1 MNQVHLISIVVS
13 LDNSGPSSPDYWNVA
28 STIRF
33 YYASKLYYSYTCE
46 TYANCENTWLAS
58 WGTHQRTIYRLIHM
72 IKTRS
77 GHRKLLTIVKP
88 DSESHF
94 RQWWRDQSR
103 IRNGCTEHFSR
114 RWYLSSHAF
123 LLASHWA
130 FFRNH
135 ASPTS
140 EWQLPSAS
148 HSTSQSLSGPS
159 ARTCTKSGWFQIVCS
174 NPASSSL
181 CTWMAI
187 SATMDLMTQHSA
199 SRTSTCHGGAACIL
213 RLAIHHTSVQQQS
226 SWHSITIIDNW
237 QPPSFQLGHP
247 TEFTTFP
254 TNSTSQLTHGIPQ

>member
-1 MNQVHLISIVVS
+1 M
-13 LDNSGPSSPDYWNVA
+13 
-28 STIRF
+28 
-33 YYASKLYYSYTCE
+33 
-46 TYANCENTWLAS
+46 
-58 WGTHQRTIYRLIHM
+58 
-72 IKTRS
+72 KTRS
-77 GHRKLLTIVKP
+77 GHRKSLTIVKP
-88 DSESHF
+88 DSELHF
-94 RQWWRDQSR
+94 GQWWRDWSR

-130 FFRNH
+130 SFRNY

-159 ARTCTKSGWFQIVCS
+159 ARTCTKLGWFQMLCS
-174 NPASSSL
+174 DPASSSWR
-181 CTWMAI
+181 TWMAI

-199 SRTSTCHGGAACIL
+199 SRTSTCCGGAACTL
-213 RLAIHHTSVQQQS
+213 WLAIHHTSVWQQS
-226 SWHSITIIDNW
+226 SQHSITIIDNW

-247 TEFTTFP
+247 TEFTTFL